1 MTGSS
6 GKPKLEIVAATDA
19 HAAELAA
26 FYATVWDAE
35 GSAADV
41 AAARAAAA
49 ERNLVD
55 PGQAPPTFLAMQG
68 GRVLGHVSTT
78 SIRIWDGR
86 TALRAYWIRD
96 LMVLPEY
103 RNGPL
108 GFGLL
113 KEAAAH
119 LERSAVLT
127 IVPASRR
134 LFGALGYEDLGAIS
148 HFLRPL
154 APGRLLS
161 RLDVE
166 RLDPGDLP
174 RWIEG
179 ALRFGRRT
187 GLASL
192 AGAFGG
198 VALRAATAAA
208 RVSAMGVREREG
220 WPSDPT
226 THLDRL
232 WETARVSVGASVV
245 RDGAYLLQKYG
256 FPSEGGDH
264 HWVGVWKRDVLRGVA
279 VIRPPGEEGDSP
291 LPGIRV
297 ATIEDILV
305 EPDGAACLG
314 LLGAVERR
322 ARSFD
327 ADGIVARMSSARLRS
342 SLRLQG
348 YVRVSGNVHFFIR
361 DVSPSEPR
369 LRGPL
374 TDWWLTRGD
383 G

>member
-26 FYATVWDAE
+26 FYATVWDAQ
-35 GSAADV
+35 GSAGDV
-41 AAARAAAA
+41 VAARAAAA

-68 GRVLGHVSTT
+68 GRVLGHVGTT
-78 SIRIWDGR
+78 PIRIWDGR
-86 TALRAYWIRD
+86 TTLKGYWMRD

-119 LERSAVLT
+119 IERSAVLT

-134 LFGALGYEDLGAIS
+134 LFEALGYEDLGALP
-148 HFLRPL
+148 HYLRPL
-154 APGRLLS
+154 APGRILH

-166 RLDPGDLP
+166 RLGIDGLPGWARGVL
-174 RWIEG
+174 G
-179 ALRFGRRT
+179 FGRRT
-187 GLASL
+187 GLAFV
-192 AGAFGG
+192 AGAIGG
-198 VALRAATAAA
+198 ALARAATAAA
-208 RVSAMGVREREG
+208 RLPASGIRERAT
-220 WPSDPT
+220 WPSGPEA
-226 THLDRL
+226 HLDSL
-232 WETARVSVGASVV
+232 WEAARASVGTSVV
-245 RDGAYLLQKYG
+245 RDGAYLIQKYG
-256 FPSEGGDH
+256 APQDGDH
-264 HWVGVWKRDVLRGVA
+264 HWVGVWRGDVLSGVA
-279 VIRPPGEEGDSP
+279 IMRAPGGEEDGP
-291 LPGIRV
+291 LPGLRV
-297 ATIEDILV
+297 ATLEDLV
-305 EPDGAACLG
+305 VDPSGAACLA

-327 ADGIVARMSSARLRS
+327 ADGIAARLSSARLRS

-348 YVRVSGNVHFFIR
+348 YVRVPGNVHFFIR
-361 DVSPSEPR
+361 DVSHAERR